1 MNGAESLVRALIDG
15 GVEVCFTNPGTTEMY
30 VVAAM
35 DKVDGLRPIPA
46 LFEGV
51 CTGAADGYARMA
63 GKPAATLLH
72 LGPGLGNGLANLHN
86 ARRANSPMV
95 NIVGDHATYH
105 LELDAPLTTDIESIA
120 GAVSAWVGRCRDV
133 AGVSIDVA
141 TAIGEA
147 QRKPGHVATLIVP
160 ADCTWREGGGSD
172 PAPAIPKP
180 VPVDQDK
187 IRHVAEIL
195 GKGEPTVV
203 LMAGTTMLEKGLHL
217 AGRISRMTGA
227 RIMGNRVNCRTQ
239 RGAGRAIVERLPYPV
254 KPAVALLAGTAHMI
268 LVGAKPPVS
277 FFAYPGLPNRLAP
290 EGCRFH
296 VLAEPEEDGVA
307 ALEALVAELKAP
319 DEPAAV
325 YERTCTAL
333 PTGEITP
340 EKVWTALAA
349 LMPEHSIIS
358 DEGVT
363 SSRDVESWTAE
374 ARPHDWL
381 NITGGAIGQ
390 GMPVAIGAAVACPGR
405 KVFAMQSDGAG
416 MYTLQS
422 LWTQAREG
430 LDIVT
435 VIFANRDYR
444 ILKGELRRVTGGDSG
459 STSEGLLG
467 LDNPSLDWIKLA
479 EGMGVNATRATR
491 AEEFNRHLEAAI
503 RSQGPHLIE
512 VVLEG

>member
-1 MNGAESLVRALIDG
+1 MNGAESLVRALIHG

-35 DKVDGLRPIPA
+35 GKVEGLRPIPA

-120 GAVSAWVGRCRDV
+120 RAVSGWVGRCRD
-133 AGVSIDVA
+133 ATGIPADVA
-141 TAIGEA
+141 TAIWEA
-147 QRKPGHVATLIVP
+147 RRRPGQVATLIVP
-160 ADCTWREGGGSD
+160 ADCTWSEGDGPDSARVIPNPGSF
-172 PAPAIPKP
+172 
-180 VPVDQDK
+180 DQDR
-187 IRHVAEIL
+187 IRHVAEVL
-195 GKGEPTVV
+195 RMGEPSVV
-203 LMAGTTMLEKGLHL
+203 LMAGDTMLEEGLRL
-217 AGRISRMTGA
+217 ASRISCMTGA
-227 RIMGNRVNCRTQ
+227 RIMGNRVNGRTQ

-254 KPAVALLAGTAHMI
+254 RPAVALLAGTAHMI
-268 LVGAKPPVS
+268 LVGSKPPVS
-277 FFAYPGLPNRLAP
+277 FFAYPDLPNWLAP

-296 VLAEPEEDGVA
+296 ILAEPEQDGVA
-307 ALEALVAELKAP
+307 ALEALVAELNAP
-319 DEPAAV
+319 DDSAGV
-325 YERTCTAL
+325 YERTRTAL

-340 EKVWTALAA
+340 EKAWTALTA

-363 SSRDVESWTAE
+363 SSRDVESWTAG
-374 ARPHDWL
+374 APPHDWL

-390 GMPVAIGAAVACPGR
+390 GMPVSIGAAVACPGR

-422 LWTQAREG
+422 LWTQAREN

-435 VIFANRDYR
+435 VIFANWEYR
-444 ILKGELRRVTGGDSG
+444 ILKGELTRVTGGDFG
-459 STSEGLLG
+459 PGSEGLLG
-467 LDNPSLDWIKLA
+467 LDNPNLEWTKLA

-491 AEEFNRHLEAAI
+491 AEEFSRQLEAAI
-503 RSQGPHLIE
+503 RSKGPHLIE
-512 VVLEG
+512 VVLKG